1 MSTIYTPDNTFSFDK
16 ITLAK
21 PILTTGGNHFIRCV
35 INNAPLYI
43 QPPKCKTKQGIIST
57 GKKIY
62 TDLMF
67 TNVNY
72 EFIQWIET
80 LENTF
85 QEHIYNNRASWFDGE
100 MELHEIEN
108 YFTTTLKT
116 YKSGKFYLIRS
127 NIPSSLGKPIIKIY
141 DENELQVS
149 INNIDENTDIMNILE
164 IKGIKCS
171 SKSFQIEI
179 EMKQILVLKPDN
191 LFDTFLLK
199 GTNSGSNNSLEQ
211 QSNNIEETAQ
221 QELSSEE
228 EQTIYERPED
238 TVIVETVDESSI
250 DEPIMNEAL
259 EEVTLNTLDEPVKQE
274 TNISDTQELIENKN
288 TEKRNE
294 QTTEKRNEQTTEKPN
309 YLEKKDTLEE
319 VQINLEELTDTVEIK
334 ERNDLYYQMYRE
346 AKKKGKIARDLAVS
360 SFLEA
365 KRIKNT
371 YMLQD
376 ISDSEDSDLENEETG
391 Q

>member
-85 QEHIYNNRASWFDGE
+85 QQHIYNNRANWFDGE

-199 GTNSGSNNSLEQ
+199 GTNSNSNNSLEQ
-211 QSNNIEETAQ
+211 QSNNIEESAQ
-221 QELSSEE
+221 QEVSSEE
-228 EQTIYERPED
+228 EQIIHETPED

-250 DEPIMNEAL
+250 DEPIINEAL
-259 EEVTLNTLDEPVKQE
+259 EEVTLNTLVEPVKQE
-274 TNISDTQELIENKN
+274 EEIKQETDISDTQKLIENKN
-288 TEKRNE
+288 
-294 QTTEKRNEQTTEKPN
+294 TEKRNEQTTEKPN

-376 ISDSEDSDLENEETG
+376 ISDSEESDLEIEETS

>member
-85 QEHIYNNRASWFDGE
+85 QQHIYNNRANWFDGE

-199 GTNSGSNNSLEQ
+199 GTNSNSNNSLEQ

-221 QELSSEE
+221 QEVSSEE
-228 EQTIYERPED
+228 EQIIHETPED

-259 EEVTLNTLDEPVKQE
+259 EEVTLNTLVEPVKQEEEIKQE

-288 TEKRNE
+288 
-294 QTTEKRNEQTTEKPN
+294 TEKRNEQTTEKPN

-376 ISDSEDSDLENEETG
+376 ISDSEESDLEIEETS

>member
-85 QEHIYNNRASWFDGE
+85 QQHIYNNRANWFDGE

-199 GTNSGSNNSLEQ
+199 GTNSNSNNSLEQ
-211 QSNNIEETAQ
+211 QSNNIEESAQ
-221 QELSSEE
+221 QEVSSEE
-228 EQTIYERPED
+228 EQIIHETPED

-250 DEPIMNEAL
+250 DEPIINEAL
-259 EEVTLNTLDEPVKQE
+259 EEVTLNTLVEPVKQEEEIKQE

-288 TEKRNE
+288 
-294 QTTEKRNEQTTEKPN
+294 TEKRNEQTTEKPN

-376 ISDSEDSDLENEETG
+376 ISDSEESDLEIEETS

>member
-1 MSTIYTPDNTFSFDK
+1 
-16 ITLAK
+16 
-21 PILTTGGNHFIRCV
+21 
-35 INNAPLYI
+35 
-43 QPPKCKTKQGIIST
+43 
-57 GKKIY
+57 
-62 TDLMF
+62 
-67 TNVNY
+67 
-72 EFIQWIET
+72 
-80 LENTF
+80 
-85 QEHIYNNRASWFDGE
+85 
-100 MELHEIEN
+100 
-108 YFTTTLKT
+108 
-116 YKSGKFYLIRS
+116 
-127 NIPSSLGKPIIKIY
+127 
-141 DENELQVS
+141 
-149 INNIDENTDIMNILE
+149 MNILE

-199 GTNSGSNNSLEQ
+199 GTNSNSNNSLEQ

-221 QELSSEE
+221 QEVSLEE
-228 EQTIYERPED
+228 EQIIHETPED

-250 DEPIMNEAL
+250 DEPIINEAL
-259 EEVTLNTLDEPVKQE
+259 EEVTLNTLVEPVKQEEEIKQE

-294 QTTEKRNEQTTEKPN
+294 QTIEKPN

-376 ISDSEDSDLENEETG
+376 ISDSEESDLEIEETS